1 MSNIGIMK
9 KQDYINLAK
18 KKWVYELNRQF
29 EVLTNKGFIAH
40 DNTNWLLPQTGEK
53 VNPYELAKE
62 EYIKRLTFEEKIGEY
77 FLNYPTKK
85 EIDIMSIMNLFDCTP
100 NEYIELH
107 NRIKVLAKN
116 D

>member
-18 KKWVYELNRQF
+18 KKWIYELNRQF

-77 FLNYPTKK
+77 FLNYPIKK

-100 NEYIELH
+100 NEYIELY